1 MPLVSSSTVQPAY
14 SSIRLMSVAAAE
26 IMGTAIAC
34 ATAELISSEFS
45 TLIDF
50 ESDSFHWKSS
60 IVHGR
65 TPVS

>member
-1 MPLVSSSTVQPAY
+1 
-14 SSIRLMSVAAAE
+14 MSVAAAE